1 MAEITVFGADWCPDC
16 RRSKRF
22 LDEQR
27 ISYSWVDL
35 DREPGAKARV
45 ERLNG
50 GAAIIPTIVFPDRS
64 HLAEP
69 TNEVLAEK
77 LGLRVE
83 PTANGTTC

>member
-16 RRSKRF
+16 RRSKGF

-35 DREPGAKARV
+35 DRDPGAKAQV

-50 GAAIIPTIVFPDRS
+50 AAAIIPTIVFPDGS